1 MALSAKLQVKQTQ
14 SLVMTPQ
21 LMQSIRL
28 LQYTS
33 VELERFVE
41 QEIERNPLIER
52 DERDGTDDRRGEADG
67 DGPQAV
73 SEGDDGWMQDDLE
86 WNAAGSA
93 LRRSARYNAII

>member
-1 MALSAKLQVKQTQ
+1 MIVVRCGRGGGATNRGFGPGQGVSMALSAKLQVKQTQ

-52 DERDGTDDRRGEADG
+52 DERRRDGRPARGGRWRR
-67 DGPQAV
+67 
-73 SEGDDGWMQDDLE
+73 
-86 WNAAGSA
+86 AAGRF
-93 LRRSARYNAII
+93 RR